1 MSETL
6 QNQRQ
11 FNSQFEHQ
19 EIHRGKDMVKE
30 TRQVSLIIQVFV
42 LVLTA
47 ITGYSMLKQPIFK
60 ISFVNET
67 INFHQLRDTVTQ
79 IGNLNL
85 GNIDQLQQ
93 SVDNHHYI

>member
-30 TRQVSLIIQVFV
+30 TLMGKSH
-42 LVLTA
+42 
-47 ITGYSMLKQPIFK
+47 YS
-60 ISFVNET
+60 SFRFS
-67 INFHQLRDTVTQ
+67 INCYYWL
-79 IGNLNL
+79 
-85 GNIDQLQQ
+85 
-93 SVDNHHYI
+93 

>member
-19 EIHRGKDMVKE
+19 EIHRGKRYGKKK
-30 TRQVSLIIQVFV
+30 RSWVSLIIQVFV

-47 ITGYSMLKQPIFK
+47 ITGYS
-60 ISFVNET
+60 
-67 INFHQLRDTVTQ
+67 
-79 IGNLNL
+79 
-85 GNIDQLQQ
+85 
-93 SVDNHHYI
+93 